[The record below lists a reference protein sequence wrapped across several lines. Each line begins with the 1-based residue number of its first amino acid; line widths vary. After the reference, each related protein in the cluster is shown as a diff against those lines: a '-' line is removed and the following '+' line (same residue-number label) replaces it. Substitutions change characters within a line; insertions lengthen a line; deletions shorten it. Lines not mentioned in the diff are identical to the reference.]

1 MFKWIKENTFAF
13 VTICLMVFLSAAA
26 INAEASIMIKPP
38 KINANSYVLMEA
50 NSGRILSSAEVDTQ
64 YPPAS
69 LTKMMTAYIIEHEIN
84 AGRMTMDDMVPI
96 SVKAWKTDGSRMF
109 VREGTTV
116 KLSDLLRGVIIQSGN
131 DASVALAE
139 YAAGSEEAFAD
150 LMNQHAARLG
160 MKNSHF
166 VNSTGLP
173 ADDHYSTA
181 HDLAILA
188 RAIIRDFPEH
198 YEIYG
203 EKEFKYNN
211 IKQLNRNKLIF
222 TDESVDG
229 LKTGYTQAAKYCL
242 VASAK
247 RDGLRIIT
255 VVMGTDSVKARIQ
268 ESQKLIAY
276 GFRAYGNYPLYKAL
290 DKVADVDL
298 VDGVKETLSI
308 GVESDVELVMGRG
321 QEEEVSGNLNV
332 SEEIEAPIKKGQVI
346 GTLSV
351 MHGQDLLKTVNVVA
365 LENVERAG
373 FFARLWSSITRF
385 FSNLFS

>member
-13 VTICLMVFLSAAA
+13 MTICLMVFLSAAA
-26 INAEASIMIKPP
+26 MHAEAAIMIKPP
-38 KINANSYVLMEA
+38 KINAKSYVLMEA
-50 NSGRILSSAEVDTQ
+50 DSGRILSSEEVDTK

-84 AGRMTMDDMVPI
+84 AGRMSMDDMVPI

-290 DKVADVDL
+290 DTVADVDL
-298 VDGVKETLSI
+298 IDGVKETLAI
-308 GVESDVELVMGRG
+308 GVEDDIELVLGRG
-321 QEEEVSGNLNV
+321 QEEEVSGNLNIN
-332 SEEIEAPIKKGQVI
+332 EEIEAPIKRGQVI

-351 MHGQDLLKTVNVVA
+351 KHGDVTLKTVNVVA

-373 FFARLWSSITRF
+373 FFSRLWSAISRF